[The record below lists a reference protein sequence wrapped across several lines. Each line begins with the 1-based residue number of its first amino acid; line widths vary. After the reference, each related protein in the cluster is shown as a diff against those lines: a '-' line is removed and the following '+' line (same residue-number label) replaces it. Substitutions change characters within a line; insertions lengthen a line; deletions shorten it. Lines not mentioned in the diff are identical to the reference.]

1 MRWILPE
8 ADEAKAAA
16 LAREWNLHPVAA
28 RVLVARG
35 KASPEAAQEFFKD
48 GLADLPEP
56 STMKGIDAAVARLV
70 QAVQGHEKV
79 TLWGDYDVDG
89 VSSTSLLATFLRAV
103 GGEAATYI
111 PLRLDEGY
119 GLNTEAIEKIA
130 ADGTK
135 VLVSLDCGITSVA
148 EVARGRAL
156 GLDVI
161 VVDHHQLGPE
171 LPPALAIVDPVQP
184 GCGYP
189 SKDLCTAGLAFVL
202 AIALRRAL
210 RQAGHFGTRPEPNL
224 REYLDLAALG
234 TVADVVPLVGVNRI
248 LVKHGLAEIAKT
260 RRPGVRALLAVA
272 GLAGEPTAGQVAFR
286 LAPRLNA
293 AGRLADAAAGVELLT
308 TADPDRA
315 QVLAKQLDAANTERQ
330 AIEKRILAEA
340 LMQAEAFP
348 SSRSLV
354 LAAEGW
360 HPGVIGIVAARV
372 VERFHRPTFVIALD
386 GDTGKGSGRSVE
398 GFHLHQALLRCAEH
412 LSRFGGHKHAAGLS
426 LKPGALQAF
435 RAALEAQ
442 AREVFGDAP
451 MEGRCRIDAVVSPE
465 EIDFKLVE
473 ALERLA
479 PFGAGNPEPVLA
491 SLGLR
496 AEPRV
501 LASKNGGPGHL
512 KLTLAKARHLDI
524 IGFGL
529 ADRAPQG
536 GAELDAA
543 FQVGIDEYQGIPRL
557 SLKLKDVRAA
567 AAKSS

>member
-16 LAREWNLHPVAA
+16 LSREWSLHPVAA

-35 KASPEAAQEFFKD
+35 RSSPEAAQEFFKD

-56 STMKGIDAAVARLV
+56 SLMKGIDEAAARLLR
-70 QAVQGHEKV
+70 AVQQREKV

-89 VSSTSLLATFLRAV
+89 VTSTSLLASFLEAV
-103 GGEAATYI
+103 GHEATATYI

-119 GLNTEAIEKIA
+119 GLNADAIEKIA

-135 VLVSLDCGITSVA
+135 VLVSLDCGITSVSEIA
-148 EVARGRAL
+148 LAKKL

-161 VVDHHQLGPE
+161 VVDHHQLAAE
-171 LPPALAIVDPVQP
+171 LPPAVAVVDPVQP
-184 GCGYP
+184 DCRYP

-210 RQAGHFGTRPEPNL
+210 RQAGHFAQRPEPNL
-224 REYLDLAALG
+224 RESLDLVALG
-234 TVADVVPLVGVNRI
+234 TVADVVPLLGVNRI
-248 LVKHGLAEIAKT
+248 LVKHGLAEIARA
-260 RRPGVRALLAVA
+260 RRPGVRALMSVA

-293 AGRLADAAAGVELLT
+293 AGRLADAKAGVQMLT
-308 TADPDRA
+308 TADPA
-315 QVLAKQLDAANTERQ
+315 KALALAKQLDAANTERQ
-330 AIEKRILAEA
+330 AIEKKILEEA

-348 SSRSLV
+348 ASRSLV

-386 GDTGKGSGRSVE
+386 GDAGKGSGRSVE
-398 GFHLHQALLRCAEH
+398 GFHLHQALQRCAEH

-426 LKPGALQAF
+426 LKPGALTAF

-442 AREVFGDAP
+442 AREVFGEAP
-451 MEGRCRIDAVVSPE
+451 MEGRCRVDAVVAPE

-473 ALERLA
+473 ALEKLA

-491 SLGLR
+491 ALGVR

-512 KLTLAKARHLDI
+512 KLTLAKARHLDV

-529 ADRAPQG
+529 AERAPQD
-536 GAELDAA
+536 ASEIDAA

-557 SLKLKDVRAA
+557 SLRLKDVRA
-567 AAKSS
+567 SR